1 MTYPLPGQR
10 DHGKGNKIM
19 SEFLLLEIGTEE
31 IPARFL
37 EPAKE
42 GLSSLIREAFTH
54 ARIAFGDINIQA
66 APRRMALFVQNV
78 AEKQEQT
85 VTIKFGPPS
94 NRAWDESGNP
104 TKAALGFAKSQ
115 GVEVTDLTKGIKD
128 GVEFITVEKLEKGV
142 ATVEILRSL
151 LPDIIS
157 RIPFQK
163 KMHWGTGSFEYA
175 RPIQWILC
183 LFGGTAVEF
192 SVADVTSAP
201 ISWCHRFLSAG
212 PVKIHHPLEYADTLR
227 KNHIIVNEDER
238 MEIIRNGIARIEAE
252 TGGKAVRD
260 EDLVREILYITE
272 CPYPLKGS
280 FDEIYLGIPKEV
292 LVNVM
297 KSHQR
302 YIPIEDNS
310 GHLMPW
316 FIFFA
321 NTIPKDDANVI
332 RGNEKVL
339 RARLADAGFFFD
351 EDRKIKLA
359 DRYERLAS
367 IVFHVKLGTVKDKM
381 ERVKAIAGY
390 LASTVDP
397 AVARKLDRLIPLM
410 KTDLVTHMVGEFP
423 ELQGTMGRIYA
434 RIEGEDDEVALAI
447 EEHYL
452 PTGGNGSLPRTS
464 TGSIAGIADKID
476 SIVSFFSVG
485 IAPTGNLDPYALRRQ
500 SLGIIKTTI
509 DRELHLPLEALI
521 EKAFEAG
528 GHIAKRLPFEDVRAS
543 LTEFIATRFK
553 FSMLEENH
561 NQDFVES
568 VLPLVAVDIYD
579 GYLRLVSL
587 ETQRSMQDF
596 ERLMVGFRRVFNITK
611 QLSGD
616 TAIDP
621 SLLVLNEE
629 RELFSLYEGKKD
641 IFFDL
646 MGKRRYAEAL
656 AVLVGFKETID
667 NFFDKVFVMDKDE
680 AVKTNRLALLTHIK
694 NMFLTFADFSKIRFE

>member
-1 MTYPLPGQR
+1 
-10 DHGKGNKIM
+10 M

-42 GLSSLIREAFTH
+42 GLSRLVREVFTQS
-54 ARIAFGDINIQA
+54 RIAFGDINIQA

-78 AEKQEQT
+78 AQKQEET
-85 VTIKFGPPS
+85 VTVKFGPPF
-94 NRAWDESGNP
+94 NRAFDESGNP
-104 TKAALGFAKSQ
+104 TKAATGFAKSQ
-115 GVEVTDLTKGIKD
+115 GVEVGDLTKGIKD
-128 GVEFITVEKLEKGV
+128 GVEFLTVEKLEKGI
-142 ATVEILRSL
+142 ATVEM
-151 LPDIIS
+151 LPLVLPEIIS
-157 RIPFQK
+157 KIPFQK
-163 KMHWGTGSFEYA
+163 KMRWGSGAFEYA

-183 LFGGTAVEF
+183 LFGGTVVEF
-192 SVADVTSAP
+192 SVADVKSSSA
-201 ISWCHRFLSAG
+201 SWCHRFLSEG
-212 PVKIHHPLEYADTLR
+212 PVEIRNPLEYIDALR

-238 MEIIRNGIARIEAE
+238 MEIIRTGIARIEEE

-272 CPYPLKGS
+272 YPYPLKGS
-280 FDEIYLGIPKEV
+280 FDALYLEIPKEV

-310 GHLMPW
+310 GHLMPY

-321 NTIPKDDANVI
+321 NTAPKDDANVI

-339 RARLADAGFFFD
+339 RARLADARFFFD
-351 EDRKIKLA
+351 DDRKAKLA

-367 IVFHVKLGTVKDKM
+367 IVFHVKLGTLKDKM

-390 LASTVDP
+390 LASIVDP
-397 AVARKLDRLIPLM
+397 AVTENIEKLIPLM

-434 RIEGEDDEVALAI
+434 QIEGEDEEVARAI

-452 PTGGNGSLPRTS
+452 PTGGNGSLPVTA

-485 IAPTGNLDPYALRRQ
+485 ITPTGNLDPYALRRQ
-500 SLGIIKTTI
+500 SLGIIKITI
-509 DRELHLPLEALI
+509 DRKIHLPLESLI

-528 GHIAKRLPFEDVRAS
+528 GHIGKRLPFEEARAS
-543 LTEFIATRFK
+543 LTEFIMTRFK

-561 NQDFVES
+561 NQEFVES
-568 VLPLVAVDIYD
+568 VLPFVAKDIYD
-579 GYLRLVSL
+579 GYRRLVSL
-587 ETQRSMQDF
+587 ETQRSIEDF
-596 ERLMVGFRRVFNITK
+596 QRLMVGFRRVFNITK
-611 QLSGD
+611 QISGEPP
-616 TAIDP
+616 IDP
-621 SLLVLNEE
+621 ALLVVQEE
-629 RELFSLYEGKKD
+629 KDLLSLYEAKKD

-646 MGKRRYAEAL
+646 MGKRSYDEAL
-656 AVLVGFKETID
+656 DILVGFKETID

-680 AVKTNRLALLTHIK
+680 AVKANRLALLTHIK
-694 NMFLTFADFSKIRFE
+694 NMFLTFADFSKIHFE